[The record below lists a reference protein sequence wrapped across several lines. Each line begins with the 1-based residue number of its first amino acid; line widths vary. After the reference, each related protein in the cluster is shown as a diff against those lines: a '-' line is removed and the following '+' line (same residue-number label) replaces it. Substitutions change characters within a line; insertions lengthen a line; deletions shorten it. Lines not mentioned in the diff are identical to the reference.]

1 MKDLKQDSIWYIS
14 ETWNFV
20 HCDLY
25 TMYIIQA
32 QYKYNTYKY
41 KLELIEKNIFF
52 KIVTNSL
59 IQLDDVSIF
68 F

>member
-1 MKDLKQDSIWYIS
+1 
-14 ETWNFV
+14 
-20 HCDLY
+20 
-25 TMYIIQA
+25 MYIIQA

-41 KLELIEKNIFF
+41 KLELIEKSIFF
-52 KIVTNSL
+52 KVVKNSL